1 LNRLYFLRGVNHCPG
16 RTKVTYVPAMGPWM
30 SLDKPHSNSL
40 ALNESA
46 TKFCQINCVSVSM
59 FYIMFLWGWKV
70 RVKSRIPRNDLFFWN
85 DLNFLKQPKLMHF
98 TKRPKKSRPWGC
110 RYT

>member
-1 LNRLYFLRGVNHCPG
+1 MNVPAVLTKQIIHECNIEKHEKMKKRFSLAKKRFFPAKTPFFPLNRLYFLRGVNHCPG

-59 FYIMFLWGWKV
+59 FYIMFL
-70 RVKSRIPRNDLFFWN
+70 
-85 DLNFLKQPKLMHF
+85 
-98 TKRPKKSRPWGC
+98 
-110 RYT
+110 